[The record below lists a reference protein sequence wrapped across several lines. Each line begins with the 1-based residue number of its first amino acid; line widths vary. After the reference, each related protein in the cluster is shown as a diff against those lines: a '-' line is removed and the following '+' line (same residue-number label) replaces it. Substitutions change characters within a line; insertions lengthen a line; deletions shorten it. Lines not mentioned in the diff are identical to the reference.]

1 MIDQGTFNRAAVIT
15 AVRAAFERYEDALLR
30 NDVTALN
37 GFFLTSENTVRYGL
51 AEQNYGIEAIAAYRH
66 GAPAVHPQ
74 RTLLRTVINSFGED
88 LACVSAEF
96 SDPASPLLGRQTQ
109 TWVRTSAGWRIA
121 LAHVSLSIAGP

>member
-51 AEQNYGIEAIAAYRH
+51 AGAELWVRGYRGLSARGPSGAPAAQAAAYR
-66 GAPAVHPQ
+66 
-74 RTLLRTVINSFGED
+74 N
-88 LACVSAEF
+88 
-96 SDPASPLLGRQTQ
+96 
-109 TWVRTSAGWRIA
+109 
-121 LAHVSLSIAGP
+121 